1 MTQVRTLA
9 GLPISARLSH
19 SRCWPWPDGP
29 ARSGRGLDRL
39 TAQIPARRLRKA
51 LDALAYA
58 SLVFDIC
65 IAVVTSVRAL
75 GIGDFQSFLIP
86 VNYALTA
93 VVVLS
98 AVVLIILLIER
109 AFRRDKVPA
118 PAPAL

>member
-1 MTQVRTLA
+1 
-9 GLPISARLSH
+9 
-19 SRCWPWPDGP
+19 
-29 ARSGRGLDRL
+29 L
-39 TAQIPARRLRKA
+39 TAQKPARRLRKA

-65 IAVVTSVRAL
+65 IAVVTSVRAR
-75 GIGDFQSFLIP
+75 GIGDFQSLLIP

-109 AFRRDKVPA
+109 AFRRDSA
-118 PAPAL
+118 PTAAPTP

>member
-1 MTQVRTLA
+1 MRLDNA
-9 GLPISARLSH
+9 DADKGLGMARAAQGRFRDAVDAFDLCL
-19 SRCWPWPDGP
+19 RRRPDY
-29 ARSGRGLDRL
+29 ADVYVE
-39 TAQIPARRLRKA
+39 Q
-51 LDALAYA
+51 ALAYA

-75 GIGDFQSFLIP
+75 GIGDFQSLLIP

-109 AFRRDKVPA
+109 AFRRDNA
-118 PAPAL
+118 PTPTPAL